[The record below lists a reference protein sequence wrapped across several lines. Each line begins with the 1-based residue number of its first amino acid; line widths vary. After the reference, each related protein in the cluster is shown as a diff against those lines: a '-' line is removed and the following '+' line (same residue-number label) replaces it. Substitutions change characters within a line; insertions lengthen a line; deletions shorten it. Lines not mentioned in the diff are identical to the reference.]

1 MSTLNGCGILCS
13 QFKPWILSSRPLPS
27 FTCSSCWSLEGQ
39 NVTLI
44 LLCLG
49 LLGSYVVDAADR
61 DNIAISK
68 NELHDLLNKPSLHGI
83 PLLVLGNKID
93 KPEAISKQALI
104 DQM

>member
-1 MSTLNGCGILCS
+1 MT
-13 QFKPWILSSRPLPS
+13 FKCFFVLESRGS
-27 FTCSSCWSLEGQ
+27 EC
-39 NVTLI
+39 NVNFA
-44 LLCLG
+44 CLG
-49 LLGSYVVDAADR
+49 LHGSYVVDAADK